1 MLNYIK
7 NELKILEK
15 TRDNIRQSILNKG
28 VDMPEGTSFDDYDD
42 YIRQIIVPGYSGKNF
57 VQYYTNNATD
67 FSRYGVYCHYY
78 NDSFLDLRGLD
89 VSHLT
94 TLSID
99 GLSIPKVWQR
109 EENGYIE
116 IFDTVR
122 HSIERVSLKGLDIS
136 HITNISSLFSDF
148 WRLEQLDLSGVDI
161 EISLSTNCFR
171 VIYNCYSLY
180 KINFKGCS
188 LSTIETILKYSEL
201 PQDYEG
207 TDIEGMGYEGIIYV
221 DEEILNNPPSID
233 IGNWKY
239 KIATDWDW

>member
-1 MLNYIK
+1 MLNSIK
-7 NELKILEK
+7 NELKILEE
-15 TRDNIRQSILNKG
+15 TRDDIRQSILNKG

-67 FSRYGVYCHYY
+67 FSRYGVYCYYY
-78 NDSFLDLRGLD
+78 NNKFLDLRGLD

-94 TLSID
+94 TLSIN
-99 GLSIPKVWQR
+99 GLNIPKVFLR
-109 EENGYIE
+109 RENGY
-116 IFDTVR
+116 FDVYDTVL
-122 HSIERVSLKGLDIS
+122 HSIKRVSLKGLDIS
-136 HITNISSLFSDF
+136 HITDISRLFSNF
-148 WRLEQLDLSGVDI
+148 WRLEQLDLSDIDI
-161 EISLSTNCFR
+161 EISLSTNNYH
-171 VIYNCYSLY
+171 VISNCYSLH

-188 LSTIETILKYSEL
+188 LSTIETILKYNEL

-239 KIATDWDW
+239 KIATDWGW